1 MAAKNSQAHLRSTLG
16 RRNDRP
22 KRRPR
27 WIESLFVTSCACHI
41 VDSWLSLPMSRAPEP
56 ADEVLRTIRK
66 IVRRVSEHS
75 KYLARETGLTMP
87 QLVCLKAIGEM
98 EESGEKEITVV
109 MVSKQ
114 VQLSP
119 ATVSRIIDR
128 LCRAE
133 LVLRER
139 RAKDRRKVCLSLSAA
154 GLDRFHTLP
163 TPLHERFVDRW
174 QALDERD
181 RSQLLDSLRRVTELM
196 DATDIDAAP
205 ILAPG
210 SDVKNDS

>member
-1 MAAKNSQAHLRSTLG
+1 
-16 RRNDRP
+16 
-22 KRRPR
+22 
-27 WIESLFVTSCACHI
+27 
-41 VDSWLSLPMSRAPEP
+41 MSRDIEA
-56 ADEVLRTIRK
+56 AHEVLRAIRK

-75 KYLARETGLTMP
+75 KYLARESGLTMP

-98 EESGEKEITVV
+98 EEAGEREITVV
-109 MVSKQ
+109 MVSKR
-114 VQLSP
+114 VQLAP

-128 LCRAE
+128 LCRGE

-139 RAKDRRKVCLSLSAA
+139 RARDRRKVCLSLSPA

-163 TPLHERFVDRW
+163 VPLHERFVDRW
-174 QALDERD
+174 MALDESE
-181 RSQLLDSLRRVTELM
+181 RSQLMNSMLRITELM
-196 DATDIDAAP
+196 DATDLDAAP